1 MPTKTLIF
9 TALMLAA
16 LSVSAEQSVLESVGT
31 HAAKNAAKEAGKDA
45 ARDILKSAVPAD
57 VTEGAETVEK
67 ANAVKKSAQ
76 NPTAGV
82 QDKAL
87 EKKPAEAAPDA
98 STTEKSTKETTT
110 SKAKP
115 ATDSLTDPSALMDKA
130 VESGKTKAKKK
141 AVDSALDMLH

>member
-98 STTEKSTKETTT
+98 STTEKSTKETT

>member
-9 TALMLAA
+9 AALMLAA
-16 LSVSAEQSVLESVGT
+16 LSVSAEQSMLEAVGT
-31 HAAKNAAKEAGKDA
+31 NAAKNAAKDAGKNA
-45 ARDILKSAVPAD
+45 AKEALKSAVPVD
-57 VTEGAETVEK
+57 VTEGTETVEK
-67 ANAVKKSAQ
+67 ANGVKKSVQ
-76 NPTAGV
+76 HPTAGV

-87 EKKPAEAAPDA
+87 EKKAGEAAPDA
-98 STTEKSTKETTT
+98 STTETATKETT

-115 ATDSLTDPSALMDKA
+115 AKDSLTDPSALVDKA

>member
-1 MPTKTLIF
+1 MPTKTFIF

-31 HAAKNAAKEAGKDA
+31 NAAKHAAKEAGKSA
-45 ARDILKSAVPAD
+45 AKESLKSAVPAD
-57 VTEGAETVEK
+57 VTEGAEPVEK
-67 ANAVKKSAQ
+67 ANAEKKSVQ

-87 EKKPAEAAPDA
+87 EKKPGEASDA
-98 STTEKSTKETTT
+98 SSTEKSAKETTT
-110 SKAKP
+110 KAKP
-115 ATDSLTDPSALMDKA
+115 AKDSVTDPSALVDKA

-141 AVDSALDMLH
+141 AMDSALDMLH